1 MSVHQPRLYA
11 ADLSQ
16 CAGIATL
23 PAQTIEAT
31 FIAALTRA
39 GATVVDMRAHHFPG
53 AGLTCTLILAESH
66 ATLHTW
72 PETGTV
78 NLDIFSCS
86 PRLQSLAAIDELARA
101 FGAQH
106 VAVQEILRADGRD
119 RPTRTG

>member
-16 CAGIATL
+16 CAVIATL
-23 PAQTIEAT
+23 PAETIQAT
-31 FIAALTRA
+31 FIDALTRA
-39 GATVVDMRAHHFPG
+39 GATVVDTRAHHFPG

-86 PRLQSLAAIDELARA
+86 PRLQSLAAIDDLARA

-106 VAVQEILRADGRD
+106 VEVQEILRADGRD
-119 RPTRTG
+119 RPARAG